1 MGLRYGAVWAVWG
14 LIAKKVV
21 GEVMII
27 HKLARYD
34 ARPRP
39 PSDTCQESCL
49 GASR

>member
-1 MGLRYGAVWAVWG
+1 MG

-27 HKLARYD
+27 ERLARYD

-39 PSDTCQESCL
+39 PMTRVSSSCL

>member
-1 MGLRYGAVWAVWG
+1 MGLRYGAVRAVWG

-27 HKLARYD
+27 ERLARYD

-39 PSDTCQESCL
+39 PYDPRQ
-49 GASR
+49 